1 MSVQLV
7 STVTDEEYTVYILT
21 TIDPNLRYV
30 IGRDGHLDQ
39 SQTWDMDSTDLRISA
54 GWFPF
59 EQGNGRVWLCCVSL
73 LGYDFTDSVYYCSC
87 TLWEKS
93 EHAGRKPCPKENH
106 LSLYSNVSMP
116 TKHNHCF
123 SHFSKHSIHLCQ
135 WLFIYVFFQT
145 LLATSWTDWLMIK
158 SVILLQCNILHQ
170 KI

>member
-59 EQGNGRVWLCCVSL
+59 AQGNGRVWLCCVSL
-73 LGYDFTDSVYYCSC
+73 LGYDFNDKRRQCVLLQLHLVGKEWTCWKKALPERKSVV
-87 TLWEKS
+87 TLFKCFNA
-93 EHAGRKPCPKENH
+93 HQTQ
-106 LSLYSNVSMP
+106 SLLLTFFETQHPFMP
-116 TKHNHCF
+116 VT
-123 SHFSKHSIHLCQ
+123 IHLRV
-135 WLFIYVFFQT
+135 LSNTF
-145 LLATSWTDWLMIK
+145 S
-158 SVILLQCNILHQ
+158 N
-170 KI
+170 